1 MTEKPAQT
9 AFSPSSAARALQ
21 TAQFDIAGM
30 HCAACAN
37 RNERALKGLPGVREA
52 TVNLALRRAHVAFD
66 PALVSERALHEAV
79 IANGFQV
86 LTNTRAQ
93 ENKERAREELRTTR
107 RLAFAALALSAPVML
122 LAMLEIDLP
131 WNWAGRN
138 ASLWL
143 QAVLSAIVILGLGW
157 RFHHGM
163 ARLALRGAANM
174 DTLISLGTLSAFL
187 YSLWG
192 LYIGGLHLYFETG
205 AVITALILLGRFF
218 EATSRGQASAA
229 IEKLLDLGA
238 KTARIIREGAEQ
250 EVDDRRCEGRRRPS
264 GAAGRQDS
272 RRCQGRRWSI
282 HGR

>member
-1 MTEKPAQT
+1 
-9 AFSPSSAARALQ
+9 
-21 TAQFDIAGM
+21 
-30 HCAACAN
+30 
-37 RNERALKGLPGVREA
+37 
-52 TVNLALRRAHVAFD
+52 
-66 PALVSERALHEAV
+66 
-79 IANGFQV
+79 
-86 LTNTRAQ
+86 
-93 ENKERAREELRTTR
+93 
-107 RLAFAALALSAPVML
+107 ML

-143 QAVLSAIVILGLGW
+143 QAVLTAIVILGLGW

-163 ARLALRGAANM
+163 ARLALRGTANM

-250 EVDDRRCEGRRRPS
+250 ELAS
-264 GAAGRQDS
+264 TM
-272 RRCQGRRWSI
+272 
-282 HGR
+282 